1 MAKRFPDVNYRQV
14 VKVVRQ
20 LGFYFCR
27 QAKGSHE
34 IWRRASDGRQTT
46 IPNHGSKPI
55 KRKTLKSI
63 LRDLIIT
70 PDEFLKIKQDKLKNS
85 RNN

>member
-1 MAKRFPDVNYRQV
+1 MGRRFPVVNYRQV
-14 VKVVRQ
+14 VKTAKK

-34 IWRRASDGRQTT
+34 IWRRDSDGRQTT
-46 IPNHGSKPI
+46 IPNHGSKFI

-63 LRDLIIT
+63 LKDCEIT
-70 PDEFLKIKQDKLKNS
+70 IEEFLKK
-85 RNN
+85 